1 MTKSYSYKFSKWR
14 RPWTGEVLQWNMC
27 VWWGGS
33 KPHNETWGRQNCVQD
48 YGDGGVTRLRW
59 FSQAGLSLA
68 LLTLIIIIFKTL
80 LTRKENIL
88 SKYQKYTGAAI
99 KNDTLGNF
107 SLRYRIAKFTYTIWI
122 IFILVPFLSKI
133 KKL

>member
-1 MTKSYSYKFSKWR
+1 
-14 RPWTGEVLQWNMC
+14 MC

-48 YGDGGVTRLRW
+48 NGDGGVTRLRW

-80 LTRKENIL
+80 LTREYIVKI
-88 SKYQKYTGAAI
+88 SKLQ
-99 KNDTLGNF
+99 LC
-107 SLRYRIAKFTYTIWI
+107 
-122 IFILVPFLSKI
+122 LVFPE
-133 KKL
+133 